1 MVAISCSVMVMK
13 PKRNIKVFVA
23 VNQKLKKLKI
33 ERYFGSTS

>member
-1 MVAISCSVMVMK
+1 MRRECRISLQGV
-13 PKRNIKVFVA
+13 KRNIKVFVA